1 MTQWLLFQ
9 VVSKQ
14 YHFCAFNK
22 IIGFFIFY
30 ETMALSFHAIFPG
43 QISDE
48 TAKINAII
56 VVDVNVSIRM
66 LKSPFMV
73 SLVRTEL

>member
-1 MTQWLLFQ
+1 
-9 VVSKQ
+9 
-14 YHFCAFNK
+14 
-22 IIGFFIFY
+22 
-30 ETMALSFHAIFPG
+30 MALSFHAIFPG